1 MLSERTGKGKACA
14 EVAAAV
20 WTMRDNGRGQ
30 GGESRREEKGGGK
43 EMGLFCRPAA
53 ARWIFFASYFVKKNK
68 LKKAMWE
75 PEAGRANTY
84 WFVCVRRGPANPPN
98 LSAVSFT
105 AYWCQTGN
113 QCSLLCV
120 RVLSPDTT
128 GQQGLSSRGRVW
140 ACVWV
145 CVCVCVFAWG
155 EVCYLPTG
163 QKWSEAKQCQVR
175 KAVALSFPL
184 CCCFLSLNQCVPAFI
199 PSSQSVSLQ
208 PYPKQE
214 AVTWRRYNQSQCRS
228 LHTSPCQRPNSRLT
242 EDNNV

>member
-1 MLSERTGKGKACA
+1 MGEGREESHGGKRR
-14 EVAAAV
+14 AAAKKWACFV
-20 WTMRDNGRGQ
+20 APPLL
-30 GGESRREEKGGGK
+30 GESFLHHILLRKTNWKKRCESQRQAERIHI
-43 EMGLFCRPAA
+43 GLFVCGAVQRIPPTSQLCHSLLTDAKQEINVA
-53 ARWIFFASYFVKKNK
+53 CC
-68 LKKAMWE
+68 
-75 PEAGRANTY
+75 
-84 WFVCVRRGPANPPN
+84 VCVCC
-98 LSAVSFT
+98 L
-105 AYWCQTGN
+105 QTQLG
-113 QCSLLCV
+113 SKAFLLGGVCE
-120 RVLSPDTT
+120 RV
-128 GQQGLSSRGRVW
+128 
-140 ACVWV
+140 CE